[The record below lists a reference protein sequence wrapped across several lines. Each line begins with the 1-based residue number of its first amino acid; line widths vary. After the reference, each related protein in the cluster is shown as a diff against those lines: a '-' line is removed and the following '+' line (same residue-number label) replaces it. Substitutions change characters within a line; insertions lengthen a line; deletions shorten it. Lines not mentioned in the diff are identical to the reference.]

1 MKFNNRIIIPII
13 MKLVKIISFNAVT
26 PFLQKIKHEK
36 IGKDN
41 LSPILS
47 I

>member
-13 MKLVKIISFNAVT
+13 MKLVKIISFNTVT
-26 PFLQKIKHEK
+26 PFAKIKHDK

-41 LSPILS
+41 ISPILS

>member
-1 MKFNNRIIIPII
+1 
-13 MKLVKIISFNAVT
+13 MKLVKIISFNTVT
-26 PFLQKIKHEK
+26 PFLQKIKHDK

-41 LSPILS
+41 IPPILS